1 MNYLH
6 RAWAEIDL
14 DALQENFRYI
24 RSKTTAKI
32 FSVVKANAYG
42 HSVYMIA
49 KLLDEEGTDYF
60 AVSNI
65 DEAKEL
71 RDIGIKKPILI
82 LGYTPPFLAAEL
94 ADKNITQAVFSLDYA
109 KKLSDHAEKSGVT
122 VSAHIK
128 LDTGMG
134 RIGFDFRTDEM
145 PGLVEAKEALSQ
157 KALSFS
163 GIFTH
168 FPAADSYA
176 QPDTDFTNEQ
186 YDRFVRAIDS
196 LEKAGFTFEVRH
208 CCNSAATLLST
219 DKHLDAIRP
228 GIILY
233 GLTPSVEVEID
244 KAFTPVMTFK
254 AAVSMVKTVNEGET
268 VSYGRT
274 FTAEKKMKLATVT
287 AGYADGLPRLL
298 SGRGEVLI
306 HGKRAPIIGR
316 ICMDQFCCDVSH
328 IEDVAEGDTVILFG
342 KDLPVEEMAKSAE
355 TINYEIVCGLS
366 KRVPRIYIKNGKEL
380 DI

>member
-14 DALQENFRYI
+14 DALRSNFRYI

-82 LGYTPPFLAAEL
+82 LGYTPPFLAEEL
-94 ADKNITQAVFSLDYA
+94 AEKDITQAVFSLDYA
-109 KKLSDHAEKSGVT
+109 KKLSDFAKKSDVA
-122 VSAHIK
+122 VKAHIK

-134 RIGFDFRTDEM
+134 RIGFDFRTDKM
-145 PGLVEAKEALSQ
+145 QGIGEAKEALSQ
-157 KALSFS
+157 KGLSFS

-168 FPAADSYA
+168 FPSADSYA
-176 QPDTDFTNEQ
+176 EPDADFTNEQ
-186 YDRFVRAIDS
+186 YNRFLKAIEC
-196 LEKAGFTFEVRH
+196 LENEGFSFEVKH
-208 CCNSAATLLST
+208 CCNSAATLLSP

-233 GLTPSVEVEID
+233 GLTPSVEVDID

-274 FTAEKKMKLATVT
+274 FIAKKPMKLATVT

-298 SGRGEVLI
+298 SGKGEVLI
-306 HGKRAPIIGR
+306 HGKRAKIVGR
-316 ICMDQFCCDVSH
+316 ICMDQFCCDVSG
-328 IEDVAEGDTVILFG
+328 IEGVAEGDTVVLFG
-342 KDLPVEEMAKSAE
+342 KDLPIEEMAKNAD

>member
-14 DALQENFRYI
+14 DALLHNFRI
-24 RSKTTAKI
+24 IKNSTTAKI

-49 KLLDEEGTDYF
+49 KLLDSEGTDYF

-71 RDIGIKKPILI
+71 RGYGIKKPILI
-82 LGYTPPFLAAEL
+82 LGYTPPFLACEL
-94 ADKNITQAVFSLDYA
+94 SKNDITQAVFSLDYA
-109 KKLSDHAEKSGVT
+109 KKLSSFAEKSGVT
-122 VSAHIK
+122 VSAHMK

-134 RIGFDFRTDEM
+134 RIGFDLRTNEM
-145 PGLVEAKEALSQ
+145 KGIKDAKEALSL
-157 KALSFS
+157 KNISFG

-168 FPAADSYA
+168 FPSADSYEQTDA
-176 QPDTDFTNEQ
+176 DFTKEQ
-186 YDRFVRAIDS
+186 FLRFKKATDL
-196 LEKAGFTFEVRH
+196 LESEGFSFEVKH
-208 CCNSAATLLST
+208 CCNSAATLLYP
-219 DKHLDAIRP
+219 DMHLDAVRP
-228 GIILY
+228 GNILY
-233 GLTPSVEVEID
+233 GLTPSTDINIGSEF
-244 KAFTPVMTFK
+244 KAVMTFK
-254 AAVSMVKTVNEGET
+254 AAVSMVKTVNESET

-274 FTAEKKMKLATVT
+274 FTAKKPMKIDTVT

-298 SGRGEVLI
+298 SNNGFVLI
-306 HGKRAPIIGR
+306 KGQKAPIVGR
-316 ICMDQFCCDVSH
+316 ICMDQFCCDVTD
-328 IEDVAEGDTVILFG
+328 IENVSEGDTVILFG
-342 KDLPVEEMAKSAE
+342 KDLPVEEVAKNAQ

-366 KRVPRIYIKNGKEL
+366 KRVPRIYIKDGKEL